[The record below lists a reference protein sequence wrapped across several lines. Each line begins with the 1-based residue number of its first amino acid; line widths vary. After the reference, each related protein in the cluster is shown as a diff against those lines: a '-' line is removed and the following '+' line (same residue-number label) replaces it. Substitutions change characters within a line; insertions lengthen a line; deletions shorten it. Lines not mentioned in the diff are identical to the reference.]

1 MPQARDV
8 EQSPLLATS
17 LRAAS
22 ILLPIVLFPGAAVA
36 QEEVTCPGIPGKV
49 VILKNQPYALCAL
62 ATSFI
67 YNEITYAKCDRL
79 QGDSISL
86 PQRFPFPPRP
96 GVTSSARLVRLP
108 KRRARMVTWLSIRV
122 KVALTRSAMAA
133 FVSPAPVATAKV
145 VAR

>member
-49 VILKNQPYALCAL
+49 VILQNQPYALCAL

-67 YNEITYAKCDRL
+67 YNEIPTL
-79 QGDSISL
+79 N
-86 PQRFPFPPRP
+86 
-96 GVTSSARLVRLP
+96 
-108 KRRARMVTWLSIRV
+108 
-122 KVALTRSAMAA
+122 AMY
-133 FVSPAPVATAKV
+133 
-145 VAR
+145 